1 MVGSLPGGRPVV
13 DFGAV
18 LSTVVL
24 SSQVFL
30 SALSSQPSGQAQE
43 VEGPDRRSLGE
54 REMMSDDLLAHLGA
68 GRQMWE
74 HGEERQRSG

>member
-1 MVGSLPGGRPVV
+1 MVGSLPGGCPVA

-18 LSTVVL
+18 LPDVVL

-43 VEGPDRRSLGE
+43 VEGPDRRSL
-54 REMMSDDLLAHLGA
+54 REGQMMSDDLQAHLGA